1 MLSVGN
7 WTGPCVAGGEVRNVA
22 TCSRD
27 QHVRV
32 CTDQPSFMTS
42 ARIARCPQV
51 IECPCHT
58 FVADSL
64 NLGPAAQFLTLCL
77 LVSIRGG
84 NPWCLKSACLW
95 PGVSQT
101 VVSFRADITVPL
113 THKLWPSLPI
123 QSLRP

>member
-22 TCSRD
+22 MCSRD

-58 FVADSL
+58 FVAHSFFESWSCSTVLD
-64 NLGPAAQFLTLCL
+64 
-77 LVSIRGG
+77 LVSPGIY
-84 NPWCLKSACLW
+84 PWWQPVVSEVCLSVAW
-95 PGVSQT
+95 GVSDSGQ
-101 VVSFRADITVPL
+101 L
-113 THKLWPSLPI
+113 
-123 QSLRP
+123 QG